1 MNYQHAFH
9 AGNFADCFKHAVL
22 VELLRTLTEK
32 AAPLSYIETHAGSG
46 RYLLDAAPSE
56 KTGEFKE
63 GIEKLYDITALPPE
77 LHRYVEQVR
86 RLNSFLELSAY
97 PGSPYL
103 AGAMLRP
110 EDKLQLVELQ
120 DEPITILKHC
130 MGRDTRVRILQQDGY
145 AALRSLLPPTPKR
158 ALIMIDPP
166 FEQKNEWEVILDS
179 LKASFTRLPTGVY
192 MIWYP
197 IKIGREMAPIYR
209 KLRELCTQF
218 PIKSALS
225 AEFCIHPDETA
236 LRLNGCG
243 IVLINPPFK
252 FEQTLERLLTPL
264 HRLLKIE
271 PRARAEWQWLKT
283 AV

>member
-1 MNYQHAFH
+1 VNYQHAFH

-22 VELLRTLTEK
+22 VELLRALTEK
-32 AAPLSYIETHAGSG
+32 PAPLSYIETHAGSG

-63 GIEKLYDITALPPE
+63 GIEKLYDVTALPPE

-110 EDKLQLVELQ
+110 DDKLQLIELQ

-130 MGRDTRVRILQQDGY
+130 MGRDARVRILQQDGY
-145 AALRSLLPPTPKR
+145 AALKSLLPPMPKR

-166 FEQKNEWEVILDS
+166 FEQRNEWDVILDS
-179 LKASFTRLPTGVY
+179 LEGAFTRLPTGVF
-192 MIWYP
+192 MIWFP
-197 IKIGREMAPIYR
+197 IKIGREMAQVYR
-209 KLRELCTQF
+209 KLRDLCARF
-218 PIKSALS
+218 PIKSALA

-252 FEQTLERLLTPL
+252 FEQTLERLQTPL
-264 HRLLKIE
+264 HRLLKVE
-271 PRARAEWQWLKT
+271 PRARAGWQWLKQ
-283 AV
+283 AI

>member
-22 VELLRTLTEK
+22 VELLRALTEK
-32 AAPLSYIETHAGSG
+32 PAPLSYIETHAGSG

-63 GIEKLYDITALPPE
+63 GIEKLYDVTALPPE

-110 EDKLQLVELQ
+110 DDKLQLIELQ

-130 MGRDTRVRILQQDGY
+130 MGRDARVRILQQDGY
-145 AALRSLLPPTPKR
+145 AALKSLLPPTPKR
-158 ALIMIDPP
+158 ALIMIDSP
-166 FEQKNEWEVILDS
+166 FEQKNEWDVILES
-179 LKASFTRLPTGVY
+179 LNGAFTRLPTGVF

-197 IKIGREMAPIYR
+197 IKIGRDMAQVYR
-209 KLRELCTQF
+209 KLRELCAQF
-218 PIKSALS
+218 PVKSALA

-264 HRLLKIE
+264 HRLLKVE
-271 PRARAEWQWLKT
+271 PRARAGWQWLKT
-283 AV
+283 AA